1 MRHLPFTLTLAALAL
16 LTVAGCGG
24 SKDVV
29 TVDGEAITM
38 EEFNQYIATKR
49 SVRIV
54 ASNGQVGDANVSET
68 LGFQALQEM
77 ATQKIV
83 MHMAAD
89 EGLQPSESE
98 VEAEIK
104 FKTALNPNYLTG
116 LKGMGFTMGQ
126 IRNDVAYQLCEERL
140 LTRGIDVKM
149 DEVDRLIA
157 DNPDQFMEPAT
168 VDLYQILALTTD
180 RKDQVDK
187 ALATGE
193 QFKSVA
199 QKFNQDAGGE
209 RLQLQSAALAE
220 PLKSLITATAVGANT
235 DWINVG
241 NGVKK
246 FYIEGRTEAKPM
258 NMTKERREYLR
269 RQLALSYGRQAN
281 DLTKKIVDRLRSS
294 KVVVSDDEGVLKD
307 MWDKFEDRLEKTMG
321 TPPGSTG
328 AATEAPADTETPDGG

>member
-1 MRHLPFTLTLAALAL
+1 MRHLPLTLTLAGLAA
-16 LTVAGCGG
+16 LTVGCGG
-24 SKDVV
+24 DKEVV
-29 TVDGEAITM
+29 TVDGEPITM

-89 EGLQPSESE
+89 EGLQPSDAE

-104 FKTALNPNYLTG
+104 FKTALNPQYLNS
-116 LKGMGFTMGQ
+116 LKGMGFDMRQ
-126 IRNDVAYQLCEERL
+126 IRHDVAYQLAEERL

-149 DEVDRLIA
+149 DEVEKLIKE
-157 DNPDQFMEPAT
+157 NPQQFMEPAT
-168 VDLYQILALTTD
+168 IDLYQILALTTD

-187 ALATGE
+187 ALSAGE
-193 QFKSVA
+193 PFKSVA

-209 RLQLQSAALAE
+209 RLQLQTAALAE
-220 PLKSLITATAVGANT
+220 PLKSLISATPVGAAT
-235 DWINVG
+235 EWANVG
-241 NGVKK
+241 NGMKK

-258 NMTKERREYLR
+258 NMTKERKEYLR

-281 DLTKKIVDRLRSS
+281 DLTKKIIDRLRSS

-321 TPPGSTG
+321 TPPGTTGTG
-328 AATEAPADTETPDGG
+328 ADTPAGG